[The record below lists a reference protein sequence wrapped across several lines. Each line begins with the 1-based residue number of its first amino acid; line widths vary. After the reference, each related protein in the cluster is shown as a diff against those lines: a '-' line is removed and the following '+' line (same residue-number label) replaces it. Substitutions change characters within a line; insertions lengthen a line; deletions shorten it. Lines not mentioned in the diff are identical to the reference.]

1 VTQRLQLQPPVSY
14 SCGRNK
20 IQWIGSHY
28 KSQFAAAALTL
39 RLNEGRVEFSAQQ
52 GVGQVSEKL
61 LQEGG
66 GVVRAQ
72 VRVHLH
78 LPAAVEILP
87 QLFKT
92 RIFWSEFERN

>member
-1 VTQRLQLQPPVSY
+1 VAQRLQLQPPVSY

-20 IQWIGSHY
+20 SQWIGSHY
-28 KSQFAAAALTL
+28 KSQFAAAAEALTL
-39 RLNEGRVEFSAQQ
+39 RLNEGRVQFSAQQ

-78 LPAAVEILP
+78 LPPAVEILP
-87 QLFKT
+87 QL
-92 RIFWSEFERN
+92 RNTILVRV